1 MMRVSGQQHAV
12 PIHVWIKSIV
22 LACLLFWGG
31 FAYFIIQ
38 EVYIEAPPQSNRQF
52 EQTFT
57 NVPLDAP
64 LTDVYI
70 LGSSLTR
77 CAFAKF
83 GSFKGAI
90 GERNTSLKYKIVTRR
105 RVVLGDYNTKITG
118 LRQTKPQYLFIE
130 SNILCLDMFESS
142 KEIEF
147 SFYRLLKRYWSRLA
161 LAPRYISSHIWRM
174 FEVLSLPAPSKGRK
188 VNDKYWSDYDRN
200 AQKYLVRSIHDFPE
214 WTAFFEQAREAGIQ
228 VCILELPRSKEA
240 REIIPDRIFM
250 EYRELI
256 SQFEDQYGLEYIEFP
271 YDLEQRKYFK
281 DAAHLNKKGAE
292 LYSTW
297 LVDLL
302 SGKLNDKDN

>member
-31 FAYFIIQ
+31 FAYFIMQ
-38 EVYIEAPPQSNRQF
+38 EINNDASTQSFQQF

-57 NVPLDAP
+57 NMLPGGP
-64 LTDVYI
+64 SMDVYI

-77 CAFAKF
+77 RAFAKF
-83 GSFKGAI
+83 SSLDGAI
-90 GERNTSLKYKIVTRR
+90 KEKNTSLKYKIVTRR
-105 RVVLGDYNTKITG
+105 KVVLGDYNNKITG
-118 LRQTKPQYLFIE
+118 LRQEKPQYLFIE

-142 KEIEF
+142 NEIEF
-147 SFYRLLKRYWSRLA
+147 SFYRFLKRYWSRLA
-161 LAPRYISSHIWRM
+161 LAPRYISSQIWRM
-174 FEVLSLPAPSKGRK
+174 FEILSLPAPSKGRK
-188 VNDKYWSDYDRN
+188 INDKYWSDYDKN
-200 AQKYLVRSIHDFPE
+200 ARRYSVRSLHDFPE

-228 VCILELPRSKEA
+228 VCILDLPRSKEA
-240 REIIPDRIFM
+240 REIIPGKIFT

-256 SQFEDQYGLEYIEFP
+256 GQFEDKYGLEYIEFP
-271 YDLEQRKYFK
+271 YDLEQRDYFK
-281 DAAHLNKKGAE
+281 DAAHLNRKGAQ

-302 SGKLNDKDN
+302 SGKLNDMDI